1 MKYKFNKMIYE
12 IAMNEL
18 LINNND
24 STDLGKYM
32 LEYITGYSDINSGD
46 FGSGDAA
53 LAVGV
58 RLLDKKSG
66 EVYYKTLIKDKL
78 CSNATEE
85 LSSMVDNLYLSSIEE
100 KLEFITRPETITKK
114 EFKSY
119 YLVDPYLAEFMGNLN
134 HPDYMVEIDSAVSLN
149 GRFPKDSL
157 LVVNDIYKSL
167 NETRQNQMKL

>member
-66 EVYYKTLIKDKL
+66 EVVWGNVYYKTLIKDKL

-85 LSSMVDNLYLSSIEE
+85 LSSMVDNLYLS
-100 KLEFITRPETITKK
+100 
-114 EFKSY
+114 
-119 YLVDPYLAEFMGNLN
+119 
-134 HPDYMVEIDSAVSLN
+134 
-149 GRFPKDSL
+149 
-157 LVVNDIYKSL
+157 
-167 NETRQNQMKL
+167 